1 MDAMQVD
8 AINGVVN
15 QEELV
20 VDPNE
25 VFPDLGDNQPVEDP
39 EPVENAGQGDMTP
52 DPASDAGGETSGG
65 VGNRPMVHSEG
76 EDSDET
82 ARYGSIVD
90 ELPDPP
96 LDDLVLNGQ
105 TYQKALNQTA
115 LSNDMPYL
123 SSGQSTMASMA
134 SM

>member
-39 EPVENAGQGDMTP
+39 EPVENTGQGDMTP

-65 VGNRPMVHSEG
+65 VGNRPIVHSAMKRPG
-76 EDSDET
+76 TAPLWTSCRILPLTIWSST
-82 ARYGSIVD
+82 ARRIR
-90 ELPDPP
+90 EP
-96 LDDLVLNGQ
+96 
-105 TYQKALNQTA
+105 
-115 LSNDMPYL
+115 
-123 SSGQSTMASMA
+123 
-134 SM
+134 